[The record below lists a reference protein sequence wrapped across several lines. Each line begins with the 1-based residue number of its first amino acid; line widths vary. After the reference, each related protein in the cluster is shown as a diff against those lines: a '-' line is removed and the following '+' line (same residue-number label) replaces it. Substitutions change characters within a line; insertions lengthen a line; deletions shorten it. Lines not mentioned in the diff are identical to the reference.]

1 MWILN
6 WFPSSVVELLLIA
19 GAIGCFLSIV
29 VINQIAKWIP
39 GVAVHSTVFQLISII
54 VLLTGV
60 YLKGIQNTQKEWEVK
75 ILKAQQKVSA
85 AENEA
90 NEANNKLA
98 KKTAEKDKVI
108 YIKGE
113 TIYRYID
120 REIVKNKEVVKF
132 VENCTIQTTIL
143 ELHNAAATNPPI
155 EPHTK

>member
-132 VENCTIQTTIL
+132 VENCPIPTKIL
-143 ELHNAAATNPPI
+143 ELHNAAATNTPI
-155 EPHTK
+155 EPLTK